1 MKKLHRWIGVMFV
14 SLAVIVPVV
23 LSTISLNHDVFAEGA
38 LTSSD
43 ISAIRQNIL
52 YKSVFSNLQ
61 KCYNNMVGTID
72 ESPDSVWASFDS
84 TTYFKSEALASDFLK
99 FPFDV
104 GKRNE
109 SSCPKMITGWKNN
122 WFIDLFKGE
131 GSYSGLLTLNTGA
144 EVPDSTYDR
153 SPTKMGNFL
162 KNIGYTQK
170 TDTTTMGDRKCFYL
184 KFQMNSAIYDQYWLP
199 TPSNGTYFETVD
211 YCVKLDSSNNLQQGG
226 DAITTLIGNNEYFSR
241 DYDNGH
247 LTDDSNIVF
256 IYFNTDNG
264 MAPQFRYTDYSGVS
278 WANKNYLQA
287 NLTSYVDL
295 RYPFE
300 SATVGNTLEAT
311 SITVKNVHS
320 TADAENSSYC
330 SGLGYTWCGWF
341 DKGFLYTKTYIA
353 SLTNPG
359 DSISYSTFKSRMK
372 SVVEHMQTDDGYYL
386 FSNVST
392 VDYTPGATS
401 YIKGATNTKFM
412 NYFLGNTSNFNSGNL
427 TDAEKYVLY
436 YTYLRESYNVA
447 TTTTAIDNGVQVSW
461 LNDDGTFS
469 KVYVYDP
476 DENLN
481 DKKYVPQRNQ
491 WLNIEEANWKQIAE
505 RMAAIDVSA
514 AFADASV
521 TDPVLDPS
529 VTPSTDPEDTSD
541 AASCFTDGD
550 SLGWILCPTIKMVG
564 SAATA
569 AYENIEHNWLQMDTS
584 FFDTDKGT
592 YEGWTQFRNYA
603 NILFSIGFI
612 IIILAQVAGIGISNY
627 NIKKLLPKL
636 IMVVILVN
644 LSFIICQ
651 IAVDISNILGSTLYD
666 TFKGLPTGKTEA
678 FGVDNLVVGLL
689 SSIGTGALLGIG
701 AAGIAVAALT
711 SPGAVLVPLL
721 IAFIGALIS
730 LLFFFII
737 LAVRKAGIV
746 ILVVLAPVAI
756 VCYALPNTKSL
767 FDRWKKLFTSLLMVY
782 PICAVLMGGGYFA
795 SNLLLKNNDNGF
807 VETLVALLLQV
818 VPIFL
823 VPGVLRSALALAGNI
838 GTKLSMMGSNLS
850 RRTTGAIANAE
861 MTKRA
866 QTSMNYWGA
875 NTGQKALGK
884 VGGAIGKIPGVGRAA
899 RAFGGTGLGKALKAG
914 QTRRVAQNKMAYRKM
929 RLDEGSNEYIAG
941 TMTAQSIMNDLA
953 SQKYKQELERIDT
966 TADSIVT
973 GNLSY
978 TDGAGEHIVNANDV
992 EKGGS
997 LEQALEYYMNQ
1008 YDAAIVSGNEAA
1020 QEEMLTKARA
1030 VSKVMFE
1037 KGGDTGRSRVMH
1049 QLKRHAFDSTGAVD
1063 KKASFRGLT
1072 KYISQ
1077 NDKWMGGLKA
1087 EDVGGHLLV
1096 SEGAN
1101 FTGSNGAPTH
1111 EGTFHSLMHYNTLGG
1126 GKVSTSAVPNLSDN
1140 FYEGYDDAA
1149 ASGLYTVGSAA
1160 YNADVASGGHG
1171 ARDLIQLAETL
1182 ERAMADPTVAQKVK
1196 DKDLAKMETIH
1207 EQAYNLK
1214 RDQWL
1219 AANTGKTAADYAAQ
1233 FGAYQQLVKGKA
1245 LKISHAKMPTGWKR
1259 ADSMDV
1265 ARFRSLGLSEG
1276 DWFNNSGLGSKLS
1289 AEQIK
1294 KAEAIEQQ
1302 HIDADIQNGL

>member
-1 MKKLHRWIGVMFV
+1 MNRKTSIIRKINFCVLGTFIAYAIINIMSAPALATSASEVMQKALINDMDYCYRGAALVSPLSEAGSMNFAFDLSAVLKPGGAFYLPTDIGNSVGTSSVSCKDVFLGKGSSMQSVYVAFGKSKPNTAEQMGYVASGDAGDTDPMRCLYLRYNLRHKTSSGYETVERNLESNSLCFFV
-14 SLAVIVPVV
+14 ESDGDTIKTVDANTIKTFDRDKQRKDLTGNIVLTANNACLYYTAAGVKTNECIV
-23 LSTISLNHDVFAEGA
+23 NGGRGFGGTKFSDLLSTFNTNASLMYAHEDYGGVAGNLLATTVDGNTEA
-38 LTSSD
+38 
-43 ISAIRQNIL
+43 SAIEDTEHKNG
-52 YKSVFSNLQ
+52 S
-61 KCYNNMVGTID
+61 TA
-72 ESPDSVWASFDS
+72 ASLVI
-84 TTYFKSEALASDFLK
+84 K
-99 FPFDV
+99 
-104 GKRNE
+104 
-109 SSCPKMITGWKNN
+109 
-122 WFIDLFKGE
+122 
-131 GSYSGLLTLNTGA
+131 
-144 EVPDSTYDR
+144 
-153 SPTKMGNFL
+153 
-162 KNIGYTQK
+162 
-170 TDTTTMGDRKCFYL
+170 
-184 KFQMNSAIYDQYWLP
+184 
-199 TPSNGTYFETVD
+199 
-211 YCVKLDSSNNLQQGG
+211 
-226 DAITTLIGNNEYFSR
+226 
-241 DYDNGH
+241 
-247 LTDDSNIVF
+247 
-256 IYFNTDNG
+256 
-264 MAPQFRYTDYSGVS
+264 SGVS
-278 WANKNYLQA
+278 NPIAVQNITGGVIGDYKFNDSDWYFIYRTYIDSLLSDSVA
-287 NLTSYVDL
+287 
-295 RYPFE
+295 PI
-300 SATVGNTLEAT
+300 
-311 SITVKNVHS
+311 SISNDCS
-320 TADAENSSYC
+320 PDNSSLTYAMTYDGTNWC
-330 SGLGYTWCGWF
+330 SINGGENVTKQFAVRQDDVTLKLGSF
-341 DKGFLYTKTYIA
+341 SDVIRK
-353 SLTNPG
+353 
-359 DSISYSTFKSRMK
+359 MK
-372 SVVEHMQTDDGYYL
+372 MIN
-386 FSNVST
+386 FSNVSSDLLT
-392 VDYTPGATS
+392 GAPGDP
-401 YIKGATNTKFM
+401 M
-412 NYFLGNTSNFNSGNL
+412 NGG
-427 TDAEKYVLY
+427 
-436 YTYLRESYNVA
+436 
-447 TTTTAIDNGVQVSW
+447 
-461 LNDDGTFS
+461 
-469 KVYVYDP
+469 
-476 DENLN
+476 
-481 DKKYVPQRNQ
+481 
-491 WLNIEEANWKQIAE
+491 
-505 RMAAIDVSA
+505 
-514 AFADASV
+514 
-521 TDPVLDPS
+521 
-529 VTPSTDPEDTSD
+529 STDPGENPSDSD

-550 SLGWILCPTIKMVG
+550 ALGWILCPTIKMVG
-564 SAATA
+564 SATTA
-569 AYENIEHNWLQMDTS
+569 AYENIEQNWLQMDTS
-584 FFDTDKGT
+584 FFDSNKGT
-592 YEGWTQFRNYA
+592 YDGWTQFRNYA
-603 NILFSIGFI
+603 NILFSIGFVV
-612 IIILAQVAGIGISNY
+612 IILAQVTGIGISNY

-666 TFKGLPTGKTEA
+666 LFKGLKTGKSEA
-678 FGVDNLVVGLL
+678 FGVGNLVVGLL
-689 SSIGTGALLGIG
+689 SSIGTGALVGVG
-701 AAGIAVAALT
+701 VAGITVAALT

-756 VCYALPNTKSL
+756 VCYALPNTKSF
-767 FDRWKKLFTSLLMVY
+767 FDRWKKLFMSLLMVY

-795 SNLLLKNNDNGF
+795 SNLLLKNGDNGF

-823 VPGVLRSALALAGNI
+823 VPGVLRSSLALAGNI
-838 GTKLSMMGSNLS
+838 GTKLSMMGSNLG

-866 QTSMNYWGA
+866 KTSMNYWGA

-899 RAFGGTGLGKALKAG
+899 RAFGGTGIGKALKAG
-914 QTRRVAQNKMAYRKM
+914 QTRRIAQNKMEYRKM

-941 TMTAQSIMNDLA
+941 TMTAQSIKNDLA

-966 TADSIVT
+966 TADSIIT

-978 TDGAGEHIVNANDV
+978 TDGTGEHIVNANDV

-1008 YDAAIVSGNEAA
+1008 YDTAVASGDEAA

-1049 QLKRHAFDSTGAVD
+1049 QLKRHAFDTTGAVD

-1087 EDVGGHLLV
+1087 EDIGGHALV

-1101 FTGSNGAPTH
+1101 FTGDYGTPTH
-1111 EGTFHSLMHYNTLGG
+1111 EGTFHSLMHYNTMGG
-1126 GKVSTSAVPNLSDN
+1126 GKVSTSAVPSLSDN

-1149 ASGLYTVGSAA
+1149 TSGLYTVGSAA

-1207 EQAYNLK
+1207 RQAYDLK

-1219 AANTGKTAADYAAQ
+1219 AANRGKTRADYEAQ
-1233 FGAYQQLVKGKA
+1233 FGAYQKLVKGKA

-1265 ARFRSLGLSEG
+1265 ARFRTLGLSEG

-1289 AEQIK
+1289 AEQIR